1 MKRNFKVVSLLAFL
15 SLSTLVSCN
24 RQEMLPNTTTPNPTT
39 SVQSTITTQGSAMTT
54 EIAKPTAVTIS
65 AAGDVTKV
73 EVGKTLQLTA
83 TVTPS
88 SVSQEVE
95 WSSATPAIATVNS
108 KGLLTA
114 VSKGAATIKATSKVD
129 ASISSTF
136 NIEVTGENTSEPST
150 DFATMAFT
158 SHEAY
163 VSGEKDS
170 PIKAQGIVTYILPVD
185 SKGTFSYYLN
195 NGNDG
200 YFVKGQDS
208 SKKVELGKAY
218 EVGGYLDSYAGL
230 PSISKVEYF
239 KTSTSTFT
247 ANTID
252 VSEKDTSSYE
262 AMKPYIASKVSV
274 SEATIKSIPSIASKA
289 YSVDVT
295 TKNGKALTLRID
307 PKNAGQEVFNAI
319 SDKFK
324 SAVEGQKISLQGY
337 MSAYGYG
344 DIEPQIVVTSENAI
358 TLASISDKDY
368 LEAMK
373 EHLTLPT
380 SIPNS
385 QTKIDLPVTLEDNSK
400 INIAWSSSNTA
411 VISNDG
417 KVTPSS
423 EDTDVTLTA
432 TLTYKEE
439 TATKTFVLTVL
450 GPDSQFTA
458 VETLDLEDAKE
469 ANKYGV
475 SQTKPSYNS
484 EDNTVELGTPK
495 AKWLLEN
502 TLIANDGKSDRANGK
517 FAMRSKAGK
526 AIDNTGH
533 IESEQSFDANYLQF
547 AAGAYGSHPLT
558 TQLQVKFSIDEG
570 KSWIAIEKVF
580 VVNTAS
586 LQVFRLAL
594 PTQGKPVRIAIFLV
608 PQTGGTINIDDLKL
622 LKK

>member
-65 AAGDVTKV
+65 AAGDVTKL

-358 TLASISDKDY
+358 TLAPISDKDY

-373 EHLTLPT
+373 EHLTLPA

-458 VETLDLEDAKE
+458 VETLDLEDAEE

-475 SQTKPSYNS
+475 SQTKPSYNLD
-484 EDNTVELGTPK
+484 DNTVELGTPK